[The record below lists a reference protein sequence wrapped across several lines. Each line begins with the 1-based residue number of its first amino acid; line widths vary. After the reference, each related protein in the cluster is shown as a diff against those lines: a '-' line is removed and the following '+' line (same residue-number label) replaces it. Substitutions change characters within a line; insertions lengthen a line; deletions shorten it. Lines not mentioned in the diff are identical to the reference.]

1 MDHSQ
6 LFVFSSFQ
14 IPVGAILEVVYY
26 RYLYFQEDGRVL
38 YALTSTSPHEMFQ
51 RLLKVCLNRKKPDK
65 DGKGGAGGSTLD
77 KSIVWGT
84 YQVQKDNVTIVARQP
99 WHTIQFELTIQNTTT
114 ASAAISS
121 SKHSMWDDP
130 PDGKFGRLTL
140 DRHLSSPSGCFEE
153 WSQDRVEYK
162 VPEESFRFIRSN
174 RL

>member
-1 MDHSQ
+1 
-6 LFVFSSFQ
+6 
-14 IPVGAILEVVYY
+14 
-26 RYLYFQEDGRVL
+26 
-38 YALTSTSPHEMFQ
+38 MFQ
-51 RLLKVCLNRKKPDK
+51 RLLKVCLNIKKHDK
-65 DGKGGAGGSTLD
+65 DGKSGGAGGTTMD

-99 WHTIQFELTIQNTTT
+99 WHTIQFELTIQNTST
-114 ASAAISS
+114 ASGATSSTS
-121 SKHSMWDDP
+121 SKPTMWDDT